1 MAGGP
6 LDVRF
11 INRWACVPTSER
23 YKVVFFLSVVNLFR
37 RLLTSSRRQQS
48 VVQRADL
55 LCHVYNN
62 LLYLR
67 IWARHIR
74 LK

>member
-23 YKVVFFLSVVNLFR
+23 YKVVFFSVSGKSFSSSIDKF
-37 RLLTSSRRQQS
+37 TSSAECSPKSGFAVPCLQ
-48 VVQRADL
+48 
-55 LCHVYNN
+55 
-62 LLYLR
+62 
-67 IWARHIR
+67 
-74 LK
+74 